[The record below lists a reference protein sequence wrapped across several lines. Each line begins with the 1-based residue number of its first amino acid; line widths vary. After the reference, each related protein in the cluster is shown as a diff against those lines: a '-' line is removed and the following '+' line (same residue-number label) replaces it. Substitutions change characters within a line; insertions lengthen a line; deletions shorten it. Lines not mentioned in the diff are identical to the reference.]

1 MLPCMGIIRATAAV
15 IVALTG
21 SAVGL
26 ASPAWADE
34 RLDGEYTFI
43 NGPTSNTWS
52 ITTQC
57 NPEGTCGGS
66 VSSSNGMLVAIRRLA
81 GGPWTIERHDVFNG
95 WTCADGSTGPA
106 DLVYSLD
113 PVSLAGTVSYAS
125 KPGAC
130 NDPNSLKNQQPVSL
144 VKV

>member
-1 MLPCMGIIRATAAV
+1 MAITRTMAVAVAV
-15 IVALTG
+15 IG

-34 RLDGEYTFI
+34 RLDGDYTFI
-43 NGPTSNTWS
+43 NGPISNTWS

-66 VSSSNGMLVAIRRLA
+66 VSSSSGMLVAIHRLT
-81 GGPWTIERHDVFNG
+81 GGSWTIERHDVFNG

-106 DLVYSLD
+106 DLVYSFD
-113 PVSLAGTVSYAS
+113 PVSLAGTIDYTS

-130 NDPNSLKNQQPVSL
+130 NDPNSLQNQQPVSL

>member
-1 MLPCMGIIRATAAV
+1 MAIRQAMAVTCAVTGIAI
-15 IVALTG
+15 G
-21 SAVGL
+21 S

-66 VSSSNGMLVAIRRLA
+66 VSSSSGMLAAIHRLA

-95 WTCADGSTGPA
+95 WTCPDGSTGAA
-106 DLVYSLD
+106 DLVYSFD
-113 PVSLAGTVSYAS
+113 PMSLAGTISYTS
-125 KPGAC
+125 KPGVC
-130 NDPNSLKNQQPVSL
+130 NDPNSIQSQQPVSL
-144 VKV
+144 VKL

>member
-1 MLPCMGIIRATAAV
+1 MMIVRKMTITAAV
-15 IVALTG
+15 AGIAIG
-21 SAVGL
+21 S
-26 ASPAWADE
+26 ASPAWADD

-57 NPEGTCGGS
+57 TPEATCGGS
-66 VSSSNGMLVAIRRLA
+66 VSSSTGMLAAIRRQA

-95 WTCADGSTGPA
+95 MTCADGGTGAA
-106 DLVYSLD
+106 DLVYSFD
-113 PVSLAGTVSYAS
+113 PVTLLGTISYTS

-130 NDPNSLKNQQPVSL
+130 NDPSSIQSQQPVSL
-144 VKV
+144 VKA

>member
-1 MLPCMGIIRATAAV
+1 MAIRQAMAVTVAVTGIAI
-15 IVALTG
+15 G
-21 SAVGL
+21 SAG
-26 ASPAWADE
+26 PAWADE

-57 NPEGTCGGS
+57 DPEGTCGGS
-66 VSSSNGMLVAIRRLA
+66 VSSSSGMLVAIHRLA

-95 WTCADGSTGPA
+95 WTCADGRTGPA
-106 DLVYSLD
+106 DLVYSFD
-113 PVSLAGTVSYAS
+113 PVSLAGTISYTS

-130 NDPNSLKNQQPVSL
+130 NDPNSIQSQQPVSL
-144 VKV
+144 VKGVTGPR

>member
-1 MLPCMGIIRATAAV
+1 MAIRQAVAVTFAVTGIAI
-15 IVALTG
+15 G
-21 SAVGL
+21 S

-66 VSSSNGMLVAIRRLA
+66 VSSSSGMLVAIHRLT

-95 WTCADGSTGPA
+95 WTCADGSNAPA
-106 DLVYSLD
+106 DLVYSFD
-113 PVSLAGTVSYAS
+113 PVSLAGTISYTS

-130 NDPNSLKNQQPVSL
+130 NDPNALQNQQPVSL